1 MSCRARTDGHVFS
14 CSAATPPRGQTT
26 RYFRSWRLRRR
37 AARGSGTGPVERRDR
52 EAPGRRRTPGPA
64 GRGHRRRGGRRH
76 LGAGVVRG
84 PVRGQG
90 PGRIRT
96 GRRRRVRGRGDPGR
110 DEPLRAGGRGVR
122 TGHPGRPARH
132 GGSHRVRRAH
142 HRGRGPGAGPIRGR
156 RGPQRGG
163 GGGPRGGRNGA
174 ARAPFPRTLQLVL
187 KVVLPKGSLEKATLA
202 LFEAADLTVHR
213 SSTVEYNAS
222 VDDPRI
228 DEVRIL
234 RPQEI
239 ASYVADGLFDLGIT
253 GGDWVEETA
262 ADVVTLGELRYSK
275 ATSRPIRL
283 VVAVPHDSPVERV
296 DDLPQGV
303 KVSTEYPEL
312 TRRYFQKR
320 GIDADIRLSYGATEA
335 KVPDI
340 VDCIVEITET
350 GRALRAAGLKIVDE
364 ILQSYTELVAN
375 PAAYADDA
383 KRRAM
388 EQVRTLLHG
397 ALEARGKVLVKL
409 NVGRA
414 DLDEGI
420 RLVPSMKAPT
430 VSELFG
436 EGGYAVET
444 VVLKSEINTLIPA
457 LKEAGAS
464 DIIELPLAKIVHL
477 PTAPV

>member
-1 MSCRARTDGHVFS
+1 M
-14 CSAATPPRGQTT
+14 
-26 RYFRSWRLRRR
+26 
-37 AARGSGTGPVERRDR
+37 
-52 EAPGRRRTPGPA
+52 
-64 GRGHRRRGGRRH
+64 
-76 LGAGVVRG
+76 
-84 PVRGQG
+84 
-90 PGRIRT
+90 
-96 GRRRRVRGRGDPGR
+96 
-110 DEPLRAGGRGVR
+110 
-122 TGHPGRPARH
+122 
-132 GGSHRVRRAH
+132 
-142 HRGRGPGAGPIRGR
+142 
-156 RGPQRGG
+156 
-163 GGGPRGGRNGA
+163 
-174 ARAPFPRTLQLVL
+174 L
-187 KVVLPKGSLEKATLA
+187 KVVLPKGSLEKATLD

-222 VDDPRI
+222 IDDPRI
-228 DEVRIL
+228 DVVRIL

-253 GGDWVEETA
+253 GRDWVEETA
-262 ADVVTLGELRYSK
+262 ADVVTLGEMRYSK
-275 ATSRPIRL
+275 ASSRPIRL
-283 VVAVPHDSPVERV
+283 VVAVPQDSPIERV

-350 GRALRAAGLKIVDE
+350 GRALRAAGLKIVEE

-375 PAAYADDA
+375 PVAYADA
-383 KRRAM
+383 GKRRAM
-388 EQVRTLLHG
+388 EQIKVLLDG
-397 ALEARGKVLVKL
+397 VLEARGKVLVKL

-414 DLDEGI
+414 DLDEVI

-464 DIIELPLAKIVHL
+464 DIIELPLAKIVH
-477 PTAPV
+477 